1 MKILWAHSHFD
12 SGGGPKTVLAW
23 ALGLRDLGH
32 EIHFIGHGGRLL
44 DTVINN
50 GFDFFPLVGDR
61 FRPSLAY
68 VFQFYQYAN
77 KIDSDVLISVG
88 TVTSM
93 ELALAAYLLKKP
105 ILVILNVSPRNAF
118 WLEDDKWYFPQIA
131 DMVVVNQQFKE
142 LCVKK
147 YEWDENRIHYIP
159 ERLIVLS
166 GNTPPQIT
174 SVDRICVIRRLDHI
188 KAKSVVR
195 LLEGLE
201 EYLDLNKEITVDV
214 IGDGSEHDDVAAIAS
229 GIDGRLNRQAIRC
242 FDYVDDIDSKLGDYH
257 LVIGTEK
264 VAIESIVACKPT
276 AILMDNGGLILV
288 TMKNIADLSRDNFIG
303 NFCVD
308 TFDNNLSDVRKD
320 LSELNF
326 LELTQLAEW
335 VKLHYDHQIG
345 AQKISVLLETASAPK
360 FFLPEYLPQLLKMF
374 FSIFLKGF
382 RNTRRT

>member
-68 VFQFYQYAN
+68 VFQFYQYAK
-77 KIDSDVLISVG
+77 KIDPDVLISVG

-105 ILVILNVSPRNAF
+105 ILLIFNVTRNTF

-131 DMVVVNQQFKE
+131 DTVVINQQFKE

-147 YEWDENRIHYIP
+147 YEWDENRIHYVP
-159 ERLIVLS
+159 ERLIINSSNNLPAIYSSHRLCIV
-166 GNTPPQIT
+166 
-174 SVDRICVIRRLDHI
+174 RRLDHI

-201 EYLDLNKEITVDV
+201 EYLDLNKEITVDI
-214 IGDGSEHDDVAAIAS
+214 IGDGSQHEAVAAIS
-229 GIDGRLNRQAIRC
+229 DVINRRLARQAISC
-242 FDYVDDIDSKLGDYH
+242 IGYVDGIENKLDDYD

-308 TFDNNLSDVRKD
+308 TSDNSLSDVLKD

-360 FFLPEYLPQLLKMF
+360 FFLTEYLPQLLKMY